1 MADVDELLLQVSAN
15 ASDAI
20 QNLSKLQNSL
30 RGLSRDIGTFSAAGT
45 SLHRA
50 FNGLN
55 KIANLDIGKL
65 TRVTDAV
72 RTLNDISGKTIKIDI
87 QMAGASEAERKVYAI
102 QTAINNIDTSS
113 IARKLADALG
123 NNKVGTYKKMLDK
136 TLESFASG
144 NGSSRAIGEVLMA
157 PIEKAAQSGGLKVP
171 VAFFDSYVA
180 EMKSE
185 YESFLSYL
193 SAHPIALTRGVNDK
207 LFFENASAYE
217 RMKFFSKE
225 GSKVDEV
232 FSEIIGTFP
241 SIMAGM
247 EGVTNEEDMVYQLL
261 MKIREAM
268 NGLGTVDIKD
278 LTPSQSQS
286 FWNNLLGMSE
296 DTYQDL
302 AKQFNEEV
310 DKAMQESRNKIPL
323 NVAIDS
329 EMIKQQIDDAVKAA
343 SSQEYK
349 LDVKL
354 AVNTNAIQN
363 AVFKS
368 LSGVST
374 DNIQNLSQ
382 AMKDLSASMAN
393 MKTIDFKKSGIN
405 GFISSVRRLGE
416 ADTSKFDP
424 NFLNELYTGASAFAN
439 MDDISNGVNRL
450 IASIVRIASAGDSAR
465 IATVNIKPLGKALRE
480 VVKGFST
487 SGGIPALFGKGM
499 SGNISASINQF
510 VASLSNLANAGEK
523 VGITAQQLADLQT
536 ALVTFINNMANL
548 PEVNQNLAL
557 FVSGLGQL
565 ASSGTKAGKAGSVLN
580 NVGGDSKKTG
590 SSLRQ
595 LGDIAD
601 KVLSKIRKLFGAF
614 ANKITSLAKTI
625 ASKIGIIGQSSK
637 SLFSVSDGIKSVIG
651 GLIGFRGLSG
661 IFNWTKEAVQMGAD
675 ITEIDHIVES
685 VFGQNMVGYVD
696 KWAKAAIG
704 DFGIAEHSAKQYAG
718 TLSAMFQASN
728 VDVESAGTMAMRLTE
743 LAGDLSAFFNIDT
756 ETAFNKIRSGMAGM
770 VRPLRDLG
778 IDMTAATLKEYALS
792 QGITK
797 SYQSMTQAEKILLRY
812 NYLMSA
818 TTTQQGDFQRTN
830 LSLANSMRTLKAY
843 AAAVTTQIGA
853 GFASALRH
861 VVVLLNQLMKYLLS
875 AATAFSTFMQTIF
888 GKYKGGAS
896 GIAVDMSGIAD
907 DLEDAGDSAA
917 SGLGSAA
924 DSAKKIKKDLSVL
937 PFDELNQLNKDSDS
951 TSSGTGSG
959 GDGGGAIGIDLDDMF
974 SLQDEIENSTLPD
987 AISEWGRRIKKAFN
1001 LKDWQKLGNEIAWG
1015 INQGI
1020 EKVYGIFSS
1029 ETIEQRVVPFIQHF
1043 TQTLNSLT
1051 SSIHWGDMG
1060 TALGAGVNTLFTILN
1075 EAIGGYNFGNLGAN
1089 IAFFLNGAITEIDFG
1104 GIGKFFGKKFMILWD
1119 FLDSAVHKFRWDKLG
1134 QQLAEGI
1141 SSLNKYINLSTVAS
1155 TLSGFIN
1162 GIFTTL
1168 GELAEH
1174 IPWGDIAQNI
1184 IDGITTFI
1192 RTTDWK
1198 KNGEALGKFIKNLC
1212 DALVRIAKETPWDEL
1227 GEGIAT
1233 TLAELPWGTILSTV
1247 ATVMVEAI
1255 GGLLKGLCSK
1265 PEGAVVLGII
1275 AGLEAISLVG
1285 KLSKFVNTVG
1295 SAIEGANWTGLSG
1308 IFKKIFQKGIEEGSQ
1323 AAATAAQIGGSGA
1336 GSSALGAGAGAA
1348 IGGSLALGG
1357 GLLAG
1362 AGASIYIGKT
1372 ADKMLGGNGQL
1383 SETAATFEELGR
1395 KLRDLGTISN
1405 EENTKLWDYIEGM
1418 ESVGASYEET
1428 ALGVMQKLHET
1439 GLTTDEVREALELMR
1454 AEQIMTNDEF
1464 EILNQTFAETQQASQ
1479 GAAASYQNNEAAMRQ
1494 MSNTSSQ
1501 VAQET
1506 KKNNEVTF
1514 GSVSELASWVQKQWN
1529 DTSNN
1534 VQKNSEKA
1542 NTSVTRSL
1550 SGINQAYS
1558 ESVKHV
1564 VAEYGVEAKTVSDVL
1579 NEMQRKQDAHTQKT
1593 KEQYEQ
1599 QYQNTTSNLSKTKS
1613 AYEDT
1618 RLTSQQLMAKLTNDI
1633 LSQSAAA
1640 SQGFTK
1646 NFTDG
1651 FDKIAS
1657 AFKGVTSNI
1666 SSELQIMSAQMYQ
1679 AGRTLSQQLNQGL
1692 NSIWVSFPN
1701 IKLPHIGWW
1710 WNQFDFGGTWF
1721 NIPSFYV
1728 NWYKSGGLF
1737 MGGDGQIVGLA
1748 EGGKDEAVLPL
1759 ENKRAMARIANAIV
1773 DANSGMGFNSQEI
1786 ADAVAVGVSTAMM
1799 NNSGNNQNQMLYV
1812 EVKTENDEVLARAV
1826 TRGQRKIGQRFNIS
1840 E

>member
-72 RTLNDISGKTIKIDI
+72 RTLNDISGKTIKIDV

-286 FWNNLLGMSE
+286 FWNNLLGMSDE
-296 DTYQDL
+296 TYQDL

-382 AMKDLSASMAN
+382 AMKDLSASLAD
-393 MKTIDFKKSGIN
+393 MKTVNFKDSGIN
-405 GFISSVRRLGE
+405 SFVLSLKKLGE
-416 ADTSKFDP
+416 TDMQGFDVGV
-424 NFLNELYTGASAFAN
+424 FGKIIEGASGLAKIDNVSA
-439 MDDISNGVNRL
+439 GVNRL
-450 IASIVRIASAGDSAR
+450 VAAIAR
-465 IATVNIKPLGKALRE
+465 IANAGNKTKSASESLPALGDALKE
-480 VVKGFST
+480 VVGRMS
-487 SGGIPALFGKGM
+487 SAGGIPAELNAFVSAI
-499 SGNISASINQF
+499 SG
-510 VASLSNLANAGEK
+510 LANAGKKTEE
-523 VGITAQQLADLQT
+523 TATHLSTLATALMQFMASMQNAPQVNASVIQFTSALAQLA
-536 ALVTFINNMANL
+536 N
-548 PEVNQNLAL
+548 
-557 FVSGLGQL
+557 
-565 ASSGTKAGKAGSVLN
+565 ASGKAGIA
-580 NVGGDSKKTG
+580 G
-590 SSLRQ
+590 SSLTKSIGQMNTKSVEKATTRFKA
-595 LGDIAD
+595 LGEIVKTVINSMYGLLKKGASA
-601 KVLSKIRKLFGAF
+601 VQIFARKLISHFDA
-614 ANKITSLAKTI
+614 IT
-625 ASKIGIIGQSSK
+625 K
-637 SLFSVSDGIKSVIG
+637 SGKGLFSVSDGIKSVIG

-661 IFNWTKEAVQMGAD
+661 IFNWAKDAVQMGAD

-696 KWAKAAIG
+696 NWAKEAISQ
-704 DFGIAEHSAKQYAG
+704 FGIAEHSAKQYAG
-718 TLSAMFQASN
+718 TLSAMFQSSN

-861 VVVLLNQLMKYLLS
+861 AVVLLNQLMKYLLS

-1029 ETIEQRVVPFIQHF
+1029 ETIGQRVVPFIQKF

-1060 TALGAGVNTLFTILN
+1060 TALGAGVNTLFNVLN

-1089 IAFFLNGAITEIDFG
+1089 IAFFLNGAITKIDFG

-1119 FLDSAVHKFRWDKLG
+1119 FLDAAVHKFRWDKLG

-1141 SSLNKYINLSTVAS
+1141 SSLNKHINLSTVAS
-1155 TLSGFIN
+1155 ALSGLIN

-1168 GELAEH
+1168 NELAEK
-1174 IPWGDIAQNI
+1174 IPWGDIASNI
-1184 IDGITTFI
+1184 VNGINTFI

-1198 KNGEALGKFIKNLC
+1198 KNGEALNKFIQNLLG
-1212 DALVRIAKETPWDEL
+1212 ALVQIAKGTDWEAL

-1233 TLAELPWGTILSTV
+1233 TLAEVDWGTVLKKV
-1247 ATVMVEAI
+1247 ADVIITAL
-1255 GGLLKGLCSK
+1255 GGLIKGLIK
-1265 PEGAVVLGII
+1265 EPEGVFILAVI
-1275 AGLEAISLVG
+1275 AGFNGIKLAGKLTDFIDLVG
-1285 KLSKFVNTVG
+1285 KAISGDPHWTTLNTV
-1295 SAIEGANWTGLSG
+1295 
-1308 IFKKIFQKGIEEGSQ
+1308 FKKIFQKGIESGAKE
-1323 AAATAAQIGGSGA
+1323 AAVAAKIGGSGA
-1336 GSSALGAGAGAA
+1336 STSTIGAGAGAA
-1348 IGGSLALGG
+1348 IGGSVALGG
-1357 GLLAG
+1357 GLLAA
-1362 AGASIYIGKT
+1362 AGTSYAIGKGL
-1372 ADKMLGGNGQL
+1372 DKLEGGNGIL
-1383 SETAATFEELGR
+1383 TETAAKLEGLGTQ
-1395 KLRDLGTISN
+1395 LRDIGAISN
-1405 EENTKLWDYIEGM
+1405 EQNAALYDYIEGM
-1418 ESVGASYEET
+1418 ESQGASYRDT
-1428 ALGVMQKLHET
+1428 SAGVMEMLIAT
-1439 GLTTDEVREALELMR
+1439 GLTTDQMRDALERLR
-1454 AEQIMTNDEF
+1454 AEGYITNQEF
-1464 EILNQTFAETQQASQ
+1464 SLMNAEFASTQTYTQQAVTAYQ
-1479 GAAASYQNNEAAMRQ
+1479 GQEAALQ
-1494 MSNTSSQ
+1494 HMSNTETEVRKASQ
-1501 VAQET
+1501 Q
-1506 KKNNEVTF
+1506 NNQLRFT
-1514 GSVSELASWVQKQWN
+1514 SVSEVASGIQKKWN
-1529 DTSNN
+1529 DTAENIK
-1534 VQKNSEKA
+1534 QNSEKS
-1542 NTSVTRSL
+1542 NTAVNKSL
-1550 SGINQAYS
+1550 GGINQAYA
-1558 ESVKHV
+1558 EATKKV
-1564 VAEYGVEAKTVSDVL
+1564 VQETGMQFTTVSDVL
-1579 NEMQRKQDAHTQKT
+1579 SRIQATQQQHTQKT
-1593 KEQYEQ
+1593 KAESEQ
-1599 QYQNTTSNLSKTKS
+1599 QYKNTTDNLNKTKS

-1666 SSELQIMSAQMYQ
+1666 SSDLQIMSAQMYQ